1 MLIFSAIAMA
11 GFLLLLIAWL
21 WILPEREGGSGW
33 WLPVALCLTVFGF
46 TGAVTA
52 SDGLGFALGAAV
64 AAGAAAGAVG
74 RLSKTS
80 SGSTIR

>member
-1 MLIFSAIAMA
+1 MLIFAAIGMA
-11 GFLLLLIAWL
+11 GFLLLLIVWL

-52 SDGLGFALGAAV
+52 AQGLGFALGAA
-64 AAGAAAGAVG
+64 ALAGGAAGAVG
-74 RLSKTS
+74 RLAKTS